1 MALPLDGSSGRAD
14 GNPARGSDLA
24 SKGLLDP
31 REPTTLQNGQ
41 RRAMVSELAK
51 KEGGQLGRLPKY
63 EVALGLTYSLASQ
76 LGPDPYRLSSK
87 GQPWLQNSRRL
98 MFSQSRR
105 PLTQSINRDCQ
116 RIVPYKANKQEW
128 VHKNNRHVFRK
139 PRYEIPDH
147 LRPSFPWS

>member
-1 MALPLDGSSGRAD
+1 
-14 GNPARGSDLA
+14 
-24 SKGLLDP
+24 
-31 REPTTLQNGQ
+31 
-41 RRAMVSELAK
+41 MVSELAK

-63 EVALGLTYSLASQ
+63 EPALSLTYSLASQ

-105 PLTQSINRDCQ
+105 PLTQSINRDCR

-147 LRPSFPWS
+147 LRPSFPWT